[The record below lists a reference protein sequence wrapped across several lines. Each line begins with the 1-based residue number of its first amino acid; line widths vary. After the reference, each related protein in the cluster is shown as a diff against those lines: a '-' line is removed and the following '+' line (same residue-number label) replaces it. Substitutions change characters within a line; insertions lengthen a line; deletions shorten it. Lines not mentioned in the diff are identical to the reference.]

1 MHEADVYLRLAPKDL
16 NYLVRILEGYEHLGV
31 VTTVSRADGI
41 VKVRATADTA
51 PLVREIVTDL
61 PIEIT
66 LLPEET
72 KKL

>member
-1 MHEADVYLRLAPKDL
+1 MTEADVYLQLAPKDL

-51 PLVREIVTDL
+51 PLVREIAASL
-61 PIEIT
+61 PIT
-66 LLPEET
+66 LKLLPDYAE
-72 KKL
+72 KS